1 MSIAISAAPH
11 IDTSALVK
19 KLAGESK
26 LDLVADP
33 TPALVRAYGFQTLYD
48 MPLPL
53 QTDIRKRLITEH
65 KAALVGK
72 PALFEHAVFPWLAD
86 WMRWHWGQTPAEA
99 WEEIIALGKACAAS
113 YGRIVHV
120 ADGPR
125 KGYDGYAWLDVRN
138 GKQIDILLHQLYAQL
153 GVTDKVEIV
162 TL

>member
-19 KLAGESK
+19 KLAAESK
-26 LDLVADP
+26 LDVVADP
-33 TPALVRAYGFQTLYD
+33 TPTLVRAYGFQTLYD

-53 QTDIRKRLITEH
+53 QTGIRKRLIVEH

-72 PALFEHAVFPWLAD
+72 PWLFEHGVFPWLAD
-86 WMRWHWGQTPAEA
+86 WMRWHWGHTPAEA
-99 WEEIIALGKACAAS
+99 WEEIIALGQACAAG

-138 GKQIDILLHQLYAQL
+138 GRQIDILLRQIYAQL
-153 GVTDKVEIV
+153 GVADKVEIV
-162 TL
+162 SL